1 MQMAAWQ
8 LMACETV
15 VKTVNEFENVTHEL
29 RQVGSSVRVHDA
41 RYGLRSGQEVWATMD
56 HSAPIQIAWEWTE
69 IQPDVVALFDP
80 MNILC
85 NVALVDGDGHT
96 LARSHR
102 MLHLNNVIHQL
113 GWREAL
119 RPRQAAL
126 RSNSRQE
133 AHHGL

>member
-15 VKTVNEFENVTHEL
+15 VKTVNEFELVTHEL

-41 RYGLRSGQEVWATMD
+41 LSGLRCGQEVWAT
-56 HSAPIQIAWEWTE
+56 AANEEPIQIAWEWTE

-85 NVALVDGDGHT
+85 NVSLVDREGHV
-96 LARSHR
+96 LARSRR

-113 GWREAL
+113 GWRNAL
-119 RPRQAAL
+119 RWSRLDARAA
-126 RSNSRQE
+126 SAS
-133 AHHGL
+133 HP